1 LSSRLAAAA
10 ASATAAASSKL
21 TRTPCMNIARLASMA
36 PKTATAKAPPAWRL
50 VLNTPPTTPERC
62 PGTLLTRAAVTGGIT
77 KGPAS
82 PTGDHHRGQHP
93 GGRRRGE
100 ADDDQARHHHDQAA
114 GDEHPGAQPFG
125 DGRAERGERRTY
137 HHHRQKYNASGQRR
151 QAPQLL
157 QVQAHHKRQPVVAD
171 HEREPGRHRDRNVAV
186 FAGSAQP
193 VNLARFIF
201 FDPRSS
207 EFYRDWDGI
216 AAAAVGSLR
225 TEAGRDPYDRALT
238 NLVGELSTRSE
249 EFRGRWAAHD
259 VEYYRSGVQ
268 PFRHPIAGDLIL
280 DYDAL
285 EIPADPG
292 LTIIAYTAE
301 PGSPARQA
309 LDLLA
314 DWATTPANAPTAQAG
329 RTDPAAETRRPSSS
343 DS

>member
-1 LSSRLAAAA
+1 MRGEIRQFLVTRRAKITPEQAGLRFYGGNRRVPGLRREEVALLAGISIEYYTRLERGNATGVSDEVQDAIARALQLDDVERAHLTDLVRTANVARRARRRPARQQVRPSVQQVLDSMTGAAAFVRTGRLDVL
-10 ASATAAASSKL
+10 SA
-21 TRTPCMNIARLASMA
+21 N
-36 PKTATAKAPPAWRL
+36 
-50 VLNTPPTTPERC
+50 
-62 PGTLLTRAAVTGGIT
+62 LLGYALY
-77 KGPAS
+77 S
-82 PTGDHHRGQHP
+82 P
-93 GGRRRGE
+93 
-100 ADDDQARHHHDQAA
+100 
-114 GDEHPGAQPFG
+114 
-125 DGRAERGERRTY
+125 
-137 HHHRQKYNASGQRR
+137 
-151 QAPQLL
+151 
-157 QVQAHHKRQPVVAD
+157 
-171 HEREPGRHRDRNVAV
+171 V

-201 FDPRSS
+201 LDPRSS

-225 TEAGRDPYDRALT
+225 AEAGRDPYDRALT
-238 NLVGELSTRSE
+238 DLVGELSTRSE
-249 EFRGRWAAHD
+249 QFRDRWAAHD

-292 LTIIAYTAE
+292 LTVIAYTAE

-314 DWATTPANAPTAQAG
+314 DWATTPGNAPTAQA
-329 RTDPAAETRRPSSS
+329 RRPDPAAGPHRPISS